1 MQAGIDPAPARSRSP
16 RSNRTVVLWIITAGA
31 LLLAG
36 FVGTHLL
43 QTLATYRWQKTE
55 CTILSSR
62 ITDYQGDNRKAY
74 MLEVRYEYSVGG
86 QTFQSTSYND
96 TRGLAG
102 SPQNWNDY
110 SDAARALERYPAG
123 SRSVC
128 FVHPN
133 DPNRAALTRGDIW
146 VHLFMFGLTFMLW
159 LMLKVF
165 YVPGKPPTAESPAI
179 PIIRPKANPRLKEAR
194 QSAFVA

>member
-1 MQAGIDPAPARSRSP
+1 MQAGIAPVPAPARP
-16 RSNRTVVLWIITAGA
+16 TRSNRTVVLWLSTLGA

-36 FVGTHLL
+36 FVITHLL
-43 QTLATYRWQKTE
+43 HTLVTYRWQKTE

-74 MLEVRYEYSVGG
+74 MLEVRYEYTVGG
-86 QTFQSTSYND
+86 QTIQSTSYND

-102 SPQNWNDY
+102 SPQNWTDY

-128 FVHPN
+128 FV
-133 DPNRAALTRGDIW
+133 DPGDPTRAALARGDIL
-146 VHLFMFGLTFMLW
+146 VHLFMLGLTFMLW

-165 YVPGKPPTAESPAI
+165 YVPRKPPTPESPAI
-179 PIIRPKANPRLKEAR
+179 PILRPKVNP
-194 QSAFVA
+194 